1 MSTRMKVVKKTDEWK
16 ILQKRSGR
24 YAVRQANGNFVNGE
38 DKLKIL
44 TAEGLAAKPPKKAEP
59 KAEAAPAAEAEPAK
73 EEAEVEPA
81 KAEESEKPAE

>member
-24 YAVRQANGNFVNGE
+24 YAVQQASGNFVNGE

-59 KAEAAPAAEAEPAK
+59 KAEAAPAAEAEAEPAK
-73 EEAEVEPA
+73 EE
-81 KAEESEKPAE
+81 AEESEKPAE

>member
-24 YAVRQANGNFVNGE
+24 YAVQQASGNFLNGD

-44 TAEGLAAKPPKKAEP
+44 AAEGLAAKPPKKAEP
-59 KAEAAPAAEAEPAK
+59 KAEAAPAAEAEA
-73 EEAEVEPA
+73 ESAEAE
-81 KAEESEKPAE
+81 KTEKPTE

>member
-24 YAVRQANGNFVNGE
+24 YAVQQASGNFLNGD

-44 TAEGLAAKPPKKAEP
+44 AAEGLAAKPAEKAPP
-59 KAEAAPAAEAEPAK
+59 KAEAEAEAESAEAKPA
-73 EEAEVEPA
+73 EAEET
-81 KAEESEKPAE
+81 EKPAE

>member
-24 YAVRQANGNFVNGE
+24 YAVQQASGNFVNGE

-44 TAEGLAAKPPKKAEP
+44 SAEGLAAKPPKKAPP

-73 EEAEVEPA
+73 EDAEAT
-81 KAEESEKPAE
+81 EKPAE

>member
-24 YAVRQANGNFVNGE
+24 YAVQQAGGNFLNGE

-44 TAEGLAAKPPKKAEP
+44 AAEGLAAKPPKKAPP
-59 KAEAAPAAEAEPAK
+59 KAEAAPAAEAE
-73 EEAEVEPA
+73 
-81 KAEESEKPAE
+81 AEETEKPAE